1 MLRALSPPLMDSTLE
16 FQLAV
21 HSVLQRDDRYSAQ
34 AYAFL
39 CDALPFTVKLLNR
52 QDADD
57 RHVTGQELL
66 EGFRALSL
74 REFGPMALFVLKE
87 WGITCSE
94 DVGNMVYN
102 LIEVKFFGKNDTDS
116 INDFSDGVCLTEAL
130 TSPFRVT
137 KSKP

>member
-1 MLRALSPPLMDSTLE
+1 MDSTPE
-16 FQLAV
+16 FQHAL
-21 HSVLQRDDRYSAQ
+21 HTVLQRDDRYSAQ

-39 CDALPFTVKLLNR
+39 CAVLPFTVKHLGR

-66 EGFRALSL
+66 QGFRALAL
-74 REFGPMALFVLKE
+74 RDFGPMALYVLHE
-87 WGITCSE
+87 WGITRSE

-102 LIEVKFFGKNDTDS
+102 LIEAKYFGKNDSDS

-130 TSPFRVT
+130 TRPYQVT
-137 KSKP
+137 KRTP